1 MVIIDYCVFCKKCAI
16 MFYMRK
22 YCYNQKSFKHTFVTT
37 YMKWF
42 FLVIL
47 LLCFA
52 VPVQGADILEIG
64 ISTDKPTYEAGE
76 RGSLNVIF
84 TNSSGQ
90 LVEDIHAE
98 VKSSD
103 ILFMTKTGSIESIE
117 YGSKTLS
124 FKFHVKNVEEGE
136 YPVTISYAY
145 KATSKICQGG
155 TCQNV
160 SDSTLYNIAIK
171 NGEPHISLESNLL
184 RVENNKTVIRFRN
197 IDEVA
202 LDFQFEI
209 TSSLTLQ
216 YESYIG
222 SLLTSGSKEIVVY
235 GEPGEYDG
243 SVIVKYRDRFGREYT
258 KEFLLRIII
267 PGEKEE
273 KVAVLNPQSTA
284 PQIRKI
290 QINVAAASESAPV
303 SQYYVYLIVF
313 SCLSLIGVAAAVKLK
328 NFGR

>member
-1 MVIIDYCVFCKKCAI
+1 
-16 MFYMRK
+16 MRTSLHPFT
-22 YCYNQKSFKHTFVTT
+22 YNQKSFKHALVTLH
-37 YMKWF
+37 MKWF

-52 VPVQGADILEIG
+52 VPVRGADVLEIR
-64 ISTDKPTYEAGE
+64 ISTDKPTYEAGDH
-76 RGSLNVIF
+76 GSLNVSF

-90 LVEDIHAE
+90 LVEDIRAE
-98 VKSSD
+98 VKSSS
-103 ILFMTKTGSIESIE
+103 ILFMTKTGTIESIE
-117 YGSKTLS
+117 YGSKTIS
-124 FKFHVKNVEEGE
+124 FKFTVKNLEEGE

-155 TCQNV
+155 TCQNM
-160 SDSTLYNIAIK
+160 SGSKLYSIAIK
-171 NGEPHISLESNLL
+171 NGEPRISLESNLL

-197 IDEVA
+197 TDEVA

-209 TSSLTLQ
+209 SSSVTLQ

-222 SLLTSGSKEIVVY
+222 SLLSWGSKEIVVY

-243 SVIVKYRDRFGREYT
+243 SVIVRYRDRFGREYT

-267 PGEKEE
+267 PEEKEE

-313 SCLSLIGVAAAVKLK
+313 SCLSLIGVAMVVKLK